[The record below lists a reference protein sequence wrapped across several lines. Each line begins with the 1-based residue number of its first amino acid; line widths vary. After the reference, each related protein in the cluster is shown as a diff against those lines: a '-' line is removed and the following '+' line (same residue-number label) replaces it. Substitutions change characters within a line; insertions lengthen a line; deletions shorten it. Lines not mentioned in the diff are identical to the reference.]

1 MELKV
6 YERPK
11 FDKITLT
18 ASLPD
23 MGRVGGLVPKFL
35 IEHLKAKM
43 FAEIYSFDKPYVLC
57 KDGLISHYP
66 SVYRMHYSKKASL
79 IIFTGEEQPQD
90 VSSLYELCNM
100 VIDVAEKS
108 GNLKRVYTAGG
119 YFRERL
125 EHDPKVFG
133 VANMSH
139 LLDELDRIGI
149 REIGSE
155 VSSITWFNG
164 LLLGVSLMRNVEGI
178 GLYGELDDPQIEQP
192 KAAKA
197 VLKAIFTLLSLPQ
210 IDALKEDSSAEYVS

>member
-6 YERPK
+6 YEKPT
-11 FDKITLT
+11 FNEITLV

-35 IEHLKAKM
+35 IEHLNAKM

-66 SVYRMHYSKKASL
+66 SVYRFYYSKKASL
-79 IIFTGEEQPQD
+79 LIFTGEEQPQD
-90 VSSLYELCNM
+90 VPSLYELCNM

-108 GNLKRVYTAGG
+108 GRVKRVYTAGG
-119 YFRERL
+119 HFRESL
-125 EHDPKVFG
+125 EREPKVFG
-133 VANMSH
+133 VSNMPY

-149 REIGSE
+149 REIGIE
-155 VSSITWFNG
+155 INSITWFNG
-164 LLLGVSLMRNVEGI
+164 LILGVSLTRKIEGI
-178 GLYGELDDPQIEQP
+178 GLYGELDNPQIEQP

-210 IDALKEDSSAEYVS
+210 IDALKEDASAEYVA

>member
-1 MELKV
+1 
-6 YERPK
+6 
-11 FDKITLT
+11 
-18 ASLPD
+18 
-23 MGRVGGLVPKFL
+23 
-35 IEHLKAKM
+35 
-43 FAEIYSFDKPYVLC
+43 
-57 KDGLISHYP
+57 
-66 SVYRMHYSKKASL
+66 
-79 IIFTGEEQPQD
+79 
-90 VSSLYELCNM
+90 
-100 VIDVAEKS
+100 
-108 GNLKRVYTAGG
+108 LKRVYTAGG

>member
-6 YERPK
+6 YEKPK
-11 FDKITLT
+11 FDKVTLI

-66 SVYRMHYSKKASL
+66 NVYRMYYSKKASL
-79 IIFTGEEQPQD
+79 VIFTGEEQPQD

-100 VIDVAEKS
+100 VIDVSAKS
-108 GNLKRVYTAGG
+108 GKLKRVYTVGG

-133 VANMSH
+133 VANMPH
-139 LLDELDRIGI
+139 LLGELDRIGI

-164 LLLGVSLMRNVEGI
+164 LILGVSLTRNIEGV
-178 GLYGELDDPQIEQP
+178 GLYGELDNPQIEQP

-210 IDALKEDSSAEYVS
+210 IDALKEDASAEYVA